1 MTTDIHGQ
9 SRHFEN
15 MFYRGL
21 RTILILFGV
30 FLSSDRS
37 YGASYGAKRGLT
49 QYGTPTT
56 RRTRTRPVPVG
67 GV

>member
-1 MTTDIHGQ
+1 
-9 SRHFEN
+9 

-56 RRTRTRPVPVG
+56 RRLDRTRTRAMPVG

>member
-1 MTTDIHGQ
+1 
-9 SRHFEN
+9 

-56 RRTRTRPVPVG
+56 RRTRTRAVPVG